1 MEGTFIYKTGIPKG
15 ILTYPIF
22 LTLIALSFLYYD
34 VPLLTTYFY
43 IVLFGIIFYLIYIS
57 RNPLPTIVSVY
68 TDKMM
73 LSFPFRF
80 KKDREYLYENIYSD
94 ISIELYKI
102 NSLFFL
108 KRYIVVC
115 SFLYG
120 KDVKILKLTIT
131 PKLSDFVIAFSLIKH
146 KLQLFKKSINDTLK
160 EGGEETGAHLV
171 NLLEN
176 EGLTKEEIV
185 ELYKNEN
192 IGDDIAESHFA
203 HLEELKDSEIK
214 ELKKDYSS
222 AGYSLIA
229 IGLVLIVL
237 SLIMQNG
244 RFIILAVFAFIIG
257 IRTILNSG
265 KIKK

>member
-1 MEGTFIYKTGIPKG
+1 M
-15 ILTYPIF
+15 
-22 LTLIALSFLYYD
+22 
-34 VPLLTTYFY
+34 
-43 IVLFGIIFYLIYIS
+43 
-57 RNPLPTIVSVY
+57 
-68 TDKMM
+68 
-73 LSFPFRF
+73 
-80 KKDREYLYENIYSD
+80 
-94 ISIELYKI
+94 
-102 NSLFFL
+102 
-108 KRYIVVC
+108 
-115 SFLYG
+115 
-120 KDVKILKLTIT
+120 
-131 PKLSDFVIAFSLIKH
+131 
-146 KLQLFKKSINDTLK
+146 K